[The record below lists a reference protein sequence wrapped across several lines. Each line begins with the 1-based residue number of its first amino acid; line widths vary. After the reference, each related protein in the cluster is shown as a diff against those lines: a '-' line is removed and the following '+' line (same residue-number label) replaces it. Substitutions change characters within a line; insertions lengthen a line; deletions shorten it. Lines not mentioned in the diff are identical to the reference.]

1 MKILSTT
8 ALAGLLLSLSG
19 FEAIVH
25 LTQEKIM
32 NINVGQDVQ
41 ILCRRDS
48 NTRNWVISWYQ
59 QKAGDTP
66 TFLLADSTRA
76 SGLSSRFS
84 YTDNGLDEY
93 LNIARVEDQDEA
105 VYYCGCIIC
114 DSHGSIGLG
123 TELRIARPSSPPS
136 LLLLSPSGA
145 PLSEGDINVV
155 CVAEGF
161 YPDSVSVSW
170 SEDSS
175 SVTGDEVQTAP
186 SKHQADGK
194 FSKTSVLK
202 LSNQRWSS
210 GKTYTCRLSHP
221 ALSTP
226 LSQSTSLD
234 QCM

>member
-1 MKILSTT
+1 MMFLSTA

-32 NINVGQDVQ
+32 NVNVGQDVK
-41 ILCRRDS
+41 ILCRRDDS
-48 NTRNWVISWYQ
+48 HSWSISWYQ
-59 QKAGDTP
+59 QKAGETP
-66 TFLLADSTRA
+66 KFVLADATRA
-76 SGLSSRFS
+76 SGLSSRFT

-93 LNIARVEDQDEA
+93 LNIARVEAEDEA

-114 DSHGSIGLG
+114 DNHHSAAVQRDTPRG
-123 TELRIARPSSPPS
+123 SSPPS
-136 LLLLSPSGA
+136 LLLLAPSGSL
-145 PLSEGDINVV
+145 LSESDVSV
-155 CVAEGF
+155 MCVAQGF
-161 YPDSVSVSW
+161 YPEGVTMSW

-175 SVTGDEVQTAP
+175 SVTGDKVQTGP
-186 SKHQADGK
+186 YQRQADGT
-194 FSKTSVLK
+194 FSQTSVLK
-202 LSNQRWSS
+202 LSKQRWSS
-210 GKTYTCRLSHP
+210 GRTYTCRLSHS

>member
-1 MKILSTT
+1 MMFLSTA

-32 NINVGQDVQ
+32 NVNVGQDVK
-41 ILCRRDS
+41 ILCRRDDS
-48 NTRNWVISWYQ
+48 GSWGISWYQ
-59 QKAGDTP
+59 QKAGETP
-66 TFLLADSTRA
+66 KFVLADGTRA
-76 SGLSSRFS
+76 NGLSSRFT

-93 LNIARVEDQDEA
+93 LNIARVEAEDEA

-114 DSHGSIGLG
+114 DSHHSAAVQRA
-123 TELRIARPSSPPS
+123 TPRASSPPS
-136 LLLLSPSGA
+136 LLLLAPSGSL
-145 PLSEGDINVV
+145 LSESDVSV
-155 CVAEGF
+155 MCVAQGF
-161 YPDSVSVSW
+161 YPEGVTMSW

-175 SVTGDEVQTAP
+175 SVTGDKVQTGP
-186 SKHQADGK
+186 YQRQADGT
-194 FSKTSVLK
+194 FSQTSVLK
-202 LSNQRWSS
+202 LSKQRWSS
-210 GKTYTCRLSHP
+210 GRTYTCRLSHS

>member
-1 MKILSTT
+1 MMILSTT
-8 ALAGLLLSLSG
+8 TLAGLLLTLSG

-32 NINVGQDVQ
+32 NVNTGQDVK

-48 NTRNWVISWYQ
+48 GSWAISWYQ

-66 TFLLADSTRA
+66 KFLLVDSTRA
-76 SGLSSRFS
+76 SGLSSRFT
-84 YTDNGLDEY
+84 YTDNGVDEY
-93 LNIARVEDQDEA
+93 LNIARVEAEDEA
-105 VYYCGCIIC
+105 VYYCGCFIC
-114 DSHGSIGLG
+114 DNHGSIGGG

-136 LLLLSPSGA
+136 LLLLAPAS
-145 PLSEGDINVV
+145 PLSEGDVSVV
-155 CVAEGF
+155 CVAQGF
-161 YPDSVSVSW
+161 YPDSVTVSW

-175 SVTGDEVQTAP
+175 GVTGDEVQTAP
-186 SKHQADGK
+186 YQRQADGT
-194 FSKTSVLK
+194 FSQTSVLK
-202 LSNQRWSS
+202 LGKQRWSS

-226 LSQSTSLD
+226 LSQSTSLN